1 MVMALEGVES
11 NVIVYVTELEG
22 TPSVNASAEVEGVLV
37 NNIIED
43 ARAEIEED

>member
-1 MVMALEGVES
+1 MALEGVEG

-22 TPSVNASAEVEGVLV
+22 TPSIGAHAEVEGILV